1 MALPHEFLEALD
13 PATLDA
19 RTAICVLTHDERLDV
34 PAIAT
39 ALRLPVGFVGAM
51 GARSTVAHRERLLRE
66 AGVDEVT
73 LARLHS
79 PLGLDLGG
87 ASPDET
93 AVSVLAE
100 IISSRHGGSACP
112 SASERGPLHA
122 ETRTTT
128 ARMRPTASCT
138 PTRTAP

>member
-1 MALPHEFLEALD
+1 M
-13 PATLDA
+13 
-19 RTAICVLTHDERLDV
+19 

-51 GARSTVAHRERLLRE
+51 GARSTVAHRERLLRQ
-66 AGVDEVT
+66 AGIDEVT
-73 LARLHS
+73 LTRLHS

-93 AVSVLAE
+93 AVSVIAE
-100 IISSRHGGSACP
+100 IIASRHGGSALP
-112 SASERGPLHA
+112 LRDQRGPLHHRHPA
-122 ETRTTT
+122 HESED
-128 ARMRPTASCT
+128 APAASCT